1 MAENET
7 EEPLKEEVSEASE
20 DEVST
25 DEGDLS
31 LKQKLLAKPMLIK
44 IGIGLV
50 VVLLSAGG
58 AFYFMSGSDEPSE
71 DETVTEELE
80 GNDSLDVEE
89 SDEDATTEIELD
101 EPNEMDEDRDL
112 TDPAEDLSGEEGI
125 DLPEIADE
133 NSAIIEES
141 TNAEASEKETEE
153 QKKNTEVELSK
164 IFKKATELQEEN
176 ARLKEQI
183 SELEALNNLE
193 DKDPTLK
200 LRANQ
205 YIINR
210 HTKEESDYPLR
221 REIKREPPP
230 EPKWGEFN
238 TISK

>member
-7 EEPLKEEVSEASE
+7 EEPSKEEVSEASE
-20 DEVST
+20 DETST
-25 DEGDLS
+25 EEGGLS
-31 LKQKLLAKPMLIK
+31 LKQKLLSKPMLIK
-44 IGIGLV
+44 IGIGFV
-50 VVLLSAGG
+50 VVLLSTGG
-58 AFYFMSGSDEPSE
+58 AFYFMSGDELPE
-71 DETVTEELE
+71 DEIVTEDLE
-80 GNDSLDVEE
+80 KTDAPETDDAEE
-89 SDEDATTEIELD
+89 SGEEDTRIELD
-101 EPNEMDEDRDL
+101 DISETDAEPVDGELDG
-112 TDPAEDLSGEEGI
+112 AGEEEAITLPDMADDDSSAASI
-125 DLPEIADE
+125 D
-133 NSAIIEES
+133 
-141 TNAEASEKETEE
+141 ASKEGPEE
-153 QKKNTEVELSK
+153 QKDTEVELSK

-193 DKDPTLK
+193 DEDPTLK

>member
-25 DEGDLS
+25 DDGDLS

-80 GNDSLDVEE
+80 GIDSLDVEE

-101 EPNEMDEDRDL
+101 EPNEMDEDRDS
-112 TDPAEDLSGEEGI
+112 TDSAEDLSGEEGI
-125 DLPEIADE
+125 ELPEIADE
-133 NSAIIEES
+133 DSAIIEES